1 MKGRAQRTGPQ
12 DPGSV
17 LSPNLW
23 PPGAPWACPVTSVLH
38 RPQPSAP
45 TLAFQLT
52 CLTSDPRRPPPTSGP
67 CLLSDSCSPSKEKL
81 QRHSSRRFFLL
92 PL

>member
-45 TLAFQLT
+45 TLALQLT
-52 CLTSDPRRPPPTSGP
+52 CLTSDPRPPPTSGH
-67 CLLSDSCSPSKEKL
+67 CLLSDSCSPSKEKV
-81 QRHSSRRFFLL
+81 QRHSSRKFFLL